1 MKTTSFYVRGELR
14 AKRILFGLSTRETS
28 MLTGV
33 SMAQI
38 RKVETL
44 SDDLISKR
52 GLCGTKKRLETVYT
66 RIYETMS
73 ISDKTAFDTA
83 IKILVGNDFR
93 TYMDPL
99 FKIFDDGS
107 SDSDDLDD

>member
-1 MKTTSFYVRGELR
+1 MKTTSFYVRSELR
-14 AKRILFGLSTRETS
+14 AKRVLFGLSTRETS
-28 MLTGV
+28 MLTGI

-44 SDDLISKR
+44 SDDIISKR

-73 ISDKTAFDTA
+73 ESDKKDFDVA
-83 IKILVGNDFR
+83 VGILVNRNFKQ
-93 TYMDPL
+93 YMDTL
-99 FKIFDDGS
+99 FKIFDDGTNDTDD
-107 SDSDDLDD
+107 DSD